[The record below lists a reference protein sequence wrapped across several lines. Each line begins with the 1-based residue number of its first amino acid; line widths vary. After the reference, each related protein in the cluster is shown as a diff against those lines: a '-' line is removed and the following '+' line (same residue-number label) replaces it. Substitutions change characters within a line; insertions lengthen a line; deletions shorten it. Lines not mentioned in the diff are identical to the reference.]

1 MRMRLI
7 FLLCCSLFSMVLCAQ
22 TIETNAEGER
32 IVRFQDGSWRYY
44 EPADSVYMAK
54 DKDTTVTTTE
64 KNISPVLEA
73 KITSSRQQIQKVE
86 KEIINL
92 MERRVAINE
101 KLLKVE
107 DTKEKLDLNTELQR
121 VIHQEKEQ
129 KRIYLDLQKELE
141 DLKAISSTSPEKQRT
156 FLDGTAERQI
166 EDGKIKY
173 DEGREIQSIP
183 DHIYEIPFVC
193 EVQKDVDDF
202 SKLTKTFV
210 ANSILF
216 EYTPKVIRSHI
227 NKKAFVTAYVSAFHI
242 QGRFY
247 FNVMIDVASEKA
259 RQTYGYISQG
269 GQLILQLVNGDV
281 YSLNSTGNSIG
292 TIMPSGKFTRYDVAY
307 AVDYKIIN
315 ELKKHP
321 LDKVRLVW
329 STGYEDYPVYNVD
342 VLKDQVI
349 CLESNL

>member
-1 MRMRLI
+1 MQRRLF
-7 FLLCCSLFSMVLCAQ
+7 FLLYYSLFSMVLCAQ
-22 TIETNAEGER
+22 TIETNTEGER

-44 EPADSVYMAK
+44 EPADSVYLDIAK
-54 DKDTTVTTTE
+54 DTSKTKTE

-73 KITSSRQQIQKVE
+73 KIASSSQQLQKVE

-92 MERRVAINE
+92 MERRIAINE
-101 KLLKVE
+101 RLLRVE
-107 DTKEKLDLNTELQR
+107 DTKEKLDLNTELQK

-141 DLKAISSTSPEKQRT
+141 DLKAIASTPPEKQLR
-156 FLDGTAERQI
+156 FLDGTAENKI
-166 EDGKIKY
+166 EDGKVKY

-193 EVQKDVDDF
+193 DVQKDVDDF
-202 SKLTKTFV
+202 SKRTKTYV

-227 NKKAFVTAYVSAFHI
+227 DEKAFLTAYVSSFHI

-281 YSLNSTGNSIG
+281 YSLKSTGNSIG

-321 LDKVRLVW
+321 LDKIRLVW